1 MTSSQA
7 PSPAAAERQAAP
19 ERRADPVIRISGPAT
34 AEDIAALVAVLV
46 AAASGA
52 DGADGAGGTSA
63 RASAWAAHR
72 AAMRG
77 PVGHGPTAW
86 RTSLRP

>member
-7 PSPAAAERQAAP
+7 PSPAAP
-19 ERRADPVIRISGPAT
+19 DRRADPVIRVSGPAT

-46 AAASGA
+46 AAGSGA
-52 DGADGAGGTSA
+52 DGADGARGTSA
-63 RASAWAAHR
+63 RASVWAAHR

-77 PVGHGPTAW
+77 PVGHGPAAW

>member
-7 PSPAAAERQAAP
+7 QSSGGP
-19 ERRADPVIRISGPAT
+19 RRPADPVIQVSGPAT
-34 AEDIAALVAVLV
+34 AEDVAAIVVVL

-52 DGADGAGGTSA
+52 GGADGNAT

-72 AAMRG
+72 AAMRR
-77 PVGHGPTAW
+77 PVGHGPAAW

>member
-1 MTSSQA
+1 MTFSQP
-7 PSPAAAERQAAP
+7 PSPAAAEH
-19 ERRADPVIRISGPAT
+19 RADPVIHVGGPAT

-52 DGADGAGGTSA
+52 EGADGAGRPSA

-77 PVGHGPTAW
+77 PVGHGPAAW